1 MAFVKEILQS
11 KGNETYT
18 VDVDSTVLDAL
29 NLMAEKDIGG
39 VLVTEH
45 GRLVGIFT
53 ERHYARKVF
62 IKGRSSPSTLIRDVM
77 ASDLVTVT
85 VEDNAEKC
93 MSLMT
98 RHGIRHL
105 PVIRDSD
112 LVGIVSIGD
121 LMQSII
127 EDREFDVEQL
137 IGYVR
142 G

>member
-62 IKGRSSPSTLIRDVM
+62 IKGRSSPSTLMRDVM

-93 MSLMT
+93 MSLMSQ
-98 RHGIRHL
+98 HGIRHL

-137 IGYVR
+137 VGYVR

>member
-1 MAFVKEILQS
+1 MAFVKGILQS

-77 ASDLVTVT
+77 ASDLITVT
-85 VEDNAEKC
+85 VDDNAEKC
-93 MSLMT
+93 MSLMS

-105 PVIRDSD
+105 PVLRDSD

>member
-1 MAFVKEILQS
+1 MK
-11 KGNETYT
+11 TYT
-18 VDVDSTVLDAL
+18 VDVDSTVLGAL

-62 IKGRSSPSTLIRDVM
+62 IKGRSSPSTLVRDVM

-93 MSLMT
+93 MSLMN

-105 PVIRDSD
+105 PVLRDSD

-127 EDREFDVEQL
+127 QDREFDVEQL

>member
-1 MAFVKEILQS
+1 MAFVKGILQS

-18 VDVDSTVLDAL
+18 ADVDSTVLDAL

-85 VEDNAEKC
+85 VDDNAEKC
-93 MSLMT
+93 MSLMS

-105 PVIRDSD
+105 PVLRDSD